1 MKSILIFIAFSILAC
16 AQTNSEN
23 SREKISI
30 NNDWKFFKYNSFEEA
45 DSLTYD
51 VRPEINQ
58 FNSDR
63 PADSKPTESEVI
75 KSNQK
80 MLKPWILPTGN
91 NFIKDKSKHHN
102 RPEGNPGQAFPFVQ
116 TDFDDKDW
124 QNINLPHDWAIN
136 GPFYEGEKP
145 EVDGGMGRLPSHG
158 VAWYRKKLKFDEND
172 KSKMIYLD
180 VDGAMSYAMVWL
192 NGNLV
197 GGWPYGYNSWRV
209 DLTRYV
215 KFSEENQLSIRLDN
229 PNYSARWYPGGG
241 IYRNV
246 WLTKTNKV
254 HVAQWGT
261 FITTKNISDNR
272 ANLDIKINVENN
284 SGSDQTINVETTIFE
299 IKENQKLSDP
309 IKKTNNSEILIFANQ
324 NKIINDSLIIENPKL
339 WGPPP
344 KQKPHLYLAVTKIYQ
359 SGKIIDE
366 YKTQFGIRI
375 LKFDSNS
382 GVYINND
389 LIKIKGV
396 NQHHDLGALGA
407 AFNKRAAE
415 RQLEILTEMG
425 CNAIRMSHNPPAP
438 ELLELTDEM
447 GFLVI
452 DEVFDV
458 WQRKKTPHDFHLI
471 FDDWYEQDLRSM
483 LRRDRNHPSIIIWSF
498 GNEVGEQYTDE
509 EGASLGLKLSK
520 IIHEEDPTR
529 PTTSAMNWAKPDMP
543 FSSSMDLISLNYQGQ
558 GIRQDPMFEGTERIQ
573 TKPLF
578 NDFHSTFPDKVI
590 ISSETASAFSSRGI
604 YLFPVT
610 EKISSPV
617 RDNLGGDSKI
627 HQVSSYELYAVD
639 FGSSADKVFK
649 SLAQNPYVAGEFV
662 WTGWDYLGEPTPY
675 YSSRSS
681 YTGIID
687 LAGFKKDRFYLYKS
701 QWLPEKPMAHILPHW
716 NWPNRIGEITPVH
729 VFTSGDEAEL
739 FLNSKSLGKK
749 KKGEYEYRLRWD
761 DIIYEPGELKVVVH
775 KNGNLWAEDIVKT
788 TEQPNKLELTA
799 DRKEIYLHEHDLA
812 FLTVSIKDKNNLSV
826 PNADNEVEFEIEG
839 PGEIVAT
846 DNGDP
851 TDFTPFSSH
860 KRRTFSG
867 LALVIVKPSEKELG
881 EITVTAKSN
890 GLVLAEE
897 KIKVV
902 ER

>member
-1 MKSILIFIAFSILAC
+1 
-16 AQTNSEN
+16 
-23 SREKISI
+23 
-30 NNDWKFFKYNSFEEA
+30 
-45 DSLTYD
+45 
-51 VRPEINQ
+51 
-58 FNSDR
+58 
-63 PADSKPTESEVI
+63 
-75 KSNQK
+75 
-80 MLKPWILPTGN
+80 
-91 NFIKDKSKHHN
+91 
-102 RPEGNPGQAFPFVQ
+102 
-116 TDFDDKDW
+116 
-124 QNINLPHDWAIN
+124 
-136 GPFYEGEKP
+136 
-145 EVDGGMGRLPSHG
+145 
-158 VAWYRKKLKFDEND
+158 
-172 KSKMIYLD
+172 
-180 VDGAMSYAMVWL
+180 
-192 NGNLV
+192 
-197 GGWPYGYNSWRV
+197 
-209 DLTRYV
+209 
-215 KFSEENQLSIRLDN
+215 
-229 PNYSARWYPGGG
+229 
-241 IYRNV
+241 
-246 WLTKTNKV
+246 
-254 HVAQWGT
+254 
-261 FITTKNISDNR
+261 
-272 ANLDIKINVENN
+272 
-284 SGSDQTINVETTIFE
+284 
-299 IKENQKLSDP
+299 
-309 IKKTNNSEILIFANQ
+309 
-324 NKIINDSLIIENPKL
+324 
-339 WGPPP
+339 
-344 KQKPHLYLAVTKIYQ
+344 
-359 SGKIIDE
+359 
-366 YKTQFGIRI
+366 
-375 LKFDSNS
+375 
-382 GVYINND
+382 
-389 LIKIKGV
+389 
-396 NQHHDLGALGA
+396 
-407 AFNKRAAE
+407 
-415 RQLEILTEMG
+415 
-425 CNAIRMSHNPPAP
+425 
-438 ELLELTDEM
+438 
-447 GFLVI
+447 FLVI

-471 FDDWYEQDLRSM
+471 FDDWNEQDLRSM

-509 EGASLGLKLSK
+509 EGASLGLKLSN

-687 LAGFKKDRFYLYKS
+687 LAGFKKDRFYLYQS

-729 VFTSGDEAEL
+729 VFTTGDEAEL
-739 FLNSKSLGKK
+739 FLNGKSLGKK
-749 KKGEYEYRLRWD
+749 KKGEFEYRLRWD
-761 DIIYEPGELKVVVH
+761 DVIYEPGELKVVAY
-775 KNGNLWAEDIVKT
+775 KNGKVWAEDIVKT
-788 TEQPNKLELTA
+788 TDQPNKLELNA
-799 DRKEIYLHEHDLA
+799 DRKEIYLHENDLA

-826 PNADNEVEFEIEG
+826 PNAENEVEFEIEG

-846 DNGDP
+846 GNGDP

-867 LALVIVKPSEKELG
+867 LALVIVKPREKEIG

-890 GLVLAEE
+890 GLVFAEE
-897 KIKVV
+897 KINVV